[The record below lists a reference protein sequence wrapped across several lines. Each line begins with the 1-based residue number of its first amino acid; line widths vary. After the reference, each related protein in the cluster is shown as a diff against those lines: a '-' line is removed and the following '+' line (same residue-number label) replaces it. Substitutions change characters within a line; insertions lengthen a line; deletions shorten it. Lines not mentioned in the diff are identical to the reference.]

1 VRVPP
6 CLLLAACLCL
16 GSLGCAS
23 AAKRANTTTP
33 TSTPTQARAAADAA
47 DPLVSHATTE
57 DQYGMLAG
65 RVIDLGSGAPVD
77 AYVRW
82 ECLNDPKEKSGD
94 VEARSGYFT
103 IQGCKAG
110 KQYKLIA
117 RAKRGD
123 RLVAGTSFVTAP
135 NVNIFI
141 KMSESFVTQQTPP
154 LPGPPVPGDKSAET
168 PKDLKKTGGQE
179 RSGWGPGIGSIAVPT
194 PPPDTQPFL
203 RPLAPQPP
211 AQPTYPDGLVRI
223 PPSVAQGTPAP
234 TPTVTAPPP
243 SCNLMGN
250 QVGGRLYN
258 LALRDLEGNV
268 WEWRTNR
275 RGKVVLLDFW
285 KTSCPPCR
293 AAIGNLKA
301 LQAAYGPVGLEVI
314 GIACEPDGTPQE
326 QALRVALLCRAQQTN
341 YRLLLAG
348 GLHNPVPDQFGV
360 RYLPTLFLLD
370 ENGTILW
377 IHEGGL
383 SRDDDAVLRR
393 QIERALNVQR
403 Q

>member
-1 VRVPP
+1 VRVAP

-16 GSLGCAS
+16 GSLGCTSAS
-23 AAKRANTTTP
+23 RRSGGTAAPAGGA
-33 TSTPTQARAAADAA
+33 TQARGAADTG
-47 DPLVSHATTE
+47 DPLMNHAATE
-57 DQYGMLAG
+57 DHYGMLVG
-65 RVIDLGSGAPVD
+65 RVIDLGTGAPVD

-82 ECLNDPKEKSGD
+82 ECLDNPKEQPGD

-103 IQGCKAG
+103 IQGLKPG
-110 KQYKLIA
+110 KHYKLTA

-135 NVNIFI
+135 DTNIFI
-141 KMSESFVTQQTPP
+141 KMSESFVTPQTPP
-154 LPGPPVPGDKSAET
+154 LPGPPVPGDKSAEA
-168 PKDLKKTGGQE
+168 PKDLKKTGAQE
-179 RSGWGPGIGSIAVPT
+179 RPSWGPGIGSIAVPT
-194 PPPDTQPFL
+194 PPQDTRPYIHPMQPQTPTQPS
-203 RPLAPQPP
+203 
-211 AQPTYPDGLVRI
+211 YPDGLVRI
-223 PPSVAQGTPAP
+223 PPSVPSPGP
-234 TPTVTAPPP
+234 TTSAVPP

-258 LALRDLEGNV
+258 LALRDVEGNP

-293 AAIGNLKA
+293 AAISNLKS
-301 LQAAYGPVGLEVI
+301 LQVAYGPVGLEVV
-314 GIACEPDGTPQE
+314 GIACEQDGTPQE

-348 GLHNPVPDQFGV
+348 GLHNPVPEQFGV

-370 ENGTILW
+370 ESGTILW

-383 SRDDDAVLRR
+383 ARDDDAVLRR
-393 QIERALNVQR
+393 QIERALGVQR